1 MKGLCLG
8 GSSAIN
14 IAGAVRLAKDLG
26 PGKTIVTLLCDSGT
40 RYQSKL
46 YNPDFLRSKKLAG
59 AGLAGAQVDDQAAVC
74 VRESCMPTDCLF
86 REDAY
91 LTSTPATVLGLTEK
105 GGIVV
110 DRTCFYATSGGQPG
124 DSGVL
129 VTPAGEFPLA
139 TAVYNDQLKTEIAHV
154 PAEGVSERP
163 AAGDNVT
170 LKLDWGPRYRRMR
183 MHTAL
188 HLLSA
193 VLPYPVTGGAVNE
206 DDSRL
211 DFDIPEAGLDKDEIT
226 AKVNEMIKADA
237 EVRSRWITDAELE
250 ANPGLVKTMSVKPP
264 MGTGSVR
271 LIEIVGFDLQPCGG
285 THVRRTG
292 EIGAVRVTQIE
303 KKGKQNRR
311 VRISFA

>member
-1 MKGLCLG
+1 
-8 GSSAIN
+8 
-14 IAGAVRLAKDLG
+14 
-26 PGKTIVTLLCDSGT
+26 
-40 RYQSKL
+40 
-46 YNPDFLRSKKLAG
+46 
-59 AGLAGAQVDDQAAVC
+59 
-74 VRESCMPTDCLF
+74 MPTDCLF

-91 LTSTPATVLGLTEK
+91 LTSTPATVVGISEK

-124 DSGVL
+124 DSGML

-139 TAVYNDQLKTEIAHV
+139 TAVYNDPLKTEIAHV
-154 PAEGVSERP
+154 PAEGVALP
-163 AAGDNVT
+163 GVGDNIT
-170 LKLDWGPRYRRMR
+170 LRIDWGPRYRRMR

-226 AKVNEMIKADA
+226 EKVNQMIKTDA
-237 EVRSRWITDAELE
+237 GVRSRWITDEELE
-250 ANPGLVKTMSVKPP
+250 ANPALVKTMAVKPP
-264 MGTGSVR
+264 MGTGRVR
-271 LIEIVGFDLQPCGG
+271 LIEIVGLDLQPCGG

-292 EIGAVRVTQIE
+292 EIGAVRVTTIE